1 MKYNL
6 LIGIFLFTLSCTE
19 ESKKESD
26 FFKDIEN
33 NKEVYQSIDEKIIRH
48 IEGNLSI
55 PRTEKYTYQ
64 VYKQNL
70 NDDDSLDYIITVNR
84 LQKALDE
91 AIESNN
97 VAKRAEMGYMGN
109 FNYYFYMDGL
119 TKEITTAVAVPSSPY
134 AELEVTFEH
143 IKTEAYYDFM
153 VDFRIR
159 NSKFRR
165 FYTIIGE
172 NPRQTFEAKIFD
184 KLGENDPEAYVVK
197 FVPGSFSLAKDIW
210 IYKGKMD
217 PISISSVNDVYEI
230 QPVITATEKI
240 ERKWFFSDNQNKY
253 FTEKDD

>member
-1 MKYNL
+1 MKYIFL
-6 LIGIFLFTLSCTE
+6 VGIFLFNSSCSE
-19 ESKKESD
+19 EPKKESD

-33 NKEVYQSIDEKIIRH
+33 KVEVYKSIDEKIIRH

-55 PRTEKYTYQ
+55 PRTEKYAYQ
-64 VYKQNL
+64 VYKQHL

-97 VAKRAEMGYMGN
+97 VAKRAELGYMGN

-119 TKEITTAVAVPSSPY
+119 TKEISTAIAVPSSPY
-134 AELEVTFEH
+134 SELEVTFEH
-143 IKTEAYYDFM
+143 IKTEAYFDFM
-153 VDFRIR
+153 IDFRIR
-159 NSKFRR
+159 NSQFRR

-184 KLGENDPEAYVVK
+184 KLGDSNPEAYVIK
-197 FVPGSFSLAKDIW
+197 FEPGSFSLSKDIW

-217 PISISSVNDVYEI
+217 PVTIESVNDVYAI
-230 QPVITATEKI
+230 HPKIYATDKL
-240 ERKWFFSDNQNKY
+240 ERKWYFGDTQNKY
-253 FTEKDD
+253 FTIKDD

>member
-6 LIGIFLFTLSCTE
+6 LIGIFLFIVSCTE
-19 ESKKESD
+19 EPKKESD
-26 FFKDIEN
+26 FFTEIEN
-33 NKEVYQSIDEKIIRH
+33 KKEVYQSIDEKIIRH
-48 IEGNLSI
+48 IEGSLSI
-55 PRTEKYTYQ
+55 SGTEKYSYK

-70 NDDDSLDYIITVNR
+70 NDDESIDYIITVNR

-97 VAKRAEMGYMGN
+97 IAKRAEMGYMGN

-119 TKEITTAVAVPSSPY
+119 TKEISAPIPVPSSPY

-172 NPRQTFEAKIFD
+172 IPRQTFEAKIFD
-184 KLGENDPEAYVVK
+184 KMGEKDPEAYVVK

-210 IYKGKMD
+210 VYKAKME
-217 PISISSVNDVYEI
+217 PVTIQSVNDVYTI
-230 QPVITATEKI
+230 DPKITATDQI
-240 ERKWFFSDNQNKY
+240 DRKWFFSDPQNKY
-253 FTEKDD
+253 FTEK